1 MKLGETSQPVSREIT
16 VLQRLEEDFCILSP
30 VIAYNQRQLRD
41 IAFSSSKEWLLADGE
56 GGFAC
61 STVSFMN
68 TRRQHSLL
76 TVSLTPPLKRLT
88 LLNKIDEE
96 VISEGKS
103 YFLGTNHYPD
113 TIFPEGYKFLSKF
126 TFDYFPEVIYD
137 LSGSHISKCVLMPK
151 RSSSV
156 YIHYENHSKKTLT
169 LRLLPLV
176 SFRMKD
182 SLRKSDESF
191 LIDELPDG
199 IRIIADMN
207 LPKLY
212 LKLSHMYNT
221 SPESHWYYD
230 FIYPHDSGL
239 YKDERENLF
248 NMGYWEVDLEP
259 EKGVT
264 LAASTRDLGE
274 FDYTEIKSRYIEA
287 ADKVRFA
294 CGLPKKFSHLA
305 NSASNHIAFSNA
317 LRTPAIIEGYPYGGI
332 DIVEALGSLDGI
344 SHVAESRNFDQG
356 FFHELASSQLNGSFP
371 TSIDEETSDVNYGKP
386 ETLLYLAFAMTR
398 HADKGKGFE
407 FVRRYLPL
415 LEAGIESIMAGRQ
428 EGDSSKASPLLDL
441 GMDSAPSNANRASVN
456 ALWYNL
462 LRLVDDTKSAMQ
474 SSSVYSETASEIASI
489 YYDSFFESDGN
500 YKNSDERNGMTSDM
514 AIPLIVPRSPLDEEQ
529 KSKVCRALVSRFFDL
544 YGDQSS
550 HDSSH
555 HSCNL
560 DALYLLEASSHLK
573 GCEKEVGN
581 MRWYI
586 DKLFAQKE
594 FTNCVNGIP
603 KCGYTGVGQSRRD
616 ISSAIAVGEAIRLI
630 KKLKLK

>member
-1 MKLGETSQPVSREIT
+1 MTLR
-16 VLQRLEEDFCILSP
+16 RLEEVFCILST

-41 IAFSSSKEWLLADGE
+41 ITFSSSKEWLLADGE

-76 TVSLTPPLKRLT
+76 TVSLNPPLKRLT

-103 YFLGTNHYPD
+103 YFLGTNHYPN
-113 TIFPEGYKFLSKF
+113 TIFPEGYKLLSKF
-126 TFDYFPEVIYD
+126 TFDHFPEVIYD
-137 LSGSHISKCVLMPK
+137 LSGCHMSKCVLMPK

-156 YIHYENHSKKTLT
+156 FIHYENHSKKTLT

-176 SFRMKD
+176 SFRLKD

-199 IRIIADMN
+199 IRIIADLS
-207 LPKLY
+207 LPRLY
-212 LKLSHMYNT
+212 LKLSQMYNT

-274 FDYTEIKSRYIEA
+274 FDYAEIKSHYIEA
-287 ADKVRFA
+287 ADKVRLA
-294 CGLPKKFSHLA
+294 CALPKKYSHLA
-305 NSASNHIAFSNA
+305 NSASNHIVFNNA
-317 LRTPAIIEGYPYGGI
+317 VRTPAIIEGYPYGGI
-332 DIVEALGSLDGI
+332 NIPETLATLDGI
-344 SHVAESRNFDQG
+344 SHVADSRNFDQG
-356 FFHELASSQLNGSFP
+356 FFHELASNQLNGSFP
-371 TSIDEETSDVNYGKP
+371 SSVDEETSNVNYGKP

-398 HADKGKGFE
+398 HAENGKGLE
-407 FVRRYLPL
+407 FVRRYVPL
-415 LEAGIESIMAGRQ
+415 LEAGIESIMASRPDRG
-428 EGDSSKASPLLDL
+428 SSKASPLLDL
-441 GMDSAPSNANRASVN
+441 EKDGAPSSANCASIN

-462 LRLVDDTKSAMQ
+462 LKLVDDTKSSMQ
-474 SSSVYSETASEIASI
+474 SSTVYSETASEIASV

-500 YKNSDERNGMTSDM
+500 YRNADGRNEMTSDM
-514 AIPLIVPRSPLDEEQ
+514 AVPLIVPRSPLDEEQ
-529 KSKVCRALVSRFFDL
+529 RSRICRALVSRFFDL

-555 HSCNL
+555 HSCNVE
-560 DALYLLEASSHLK
+560 ALYLLEASSQLK

-581 MRWYI
+581 MKWYI
-586 DKLFAQKE
+586 EKLFAQKE

-603 KCGYTGVGQSRRD
+603 KCGYAGFGQSRRD

-630 KKLKLK
+630 KKLRLK